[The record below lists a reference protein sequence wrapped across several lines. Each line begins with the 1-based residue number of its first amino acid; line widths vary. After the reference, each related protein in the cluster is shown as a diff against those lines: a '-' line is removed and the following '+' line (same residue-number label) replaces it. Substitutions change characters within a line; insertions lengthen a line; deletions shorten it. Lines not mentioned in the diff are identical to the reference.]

1 MKPQEKINKKISP
14 VDVNNDDLMIAYSL
28 RLPRLRVITGEN
40 WKKSAQEKDELSKMK
55 GVAIEPATNNPAPKF
70 NTGIKH
76 KLTIYMKNG
85 NKSTVTVYCF
95 AQEVID
101 IVSMYKNNK
110 CFITA
115 IDYNGKRYAYNKLH
129 TIPMLKKNMR
139 SK

>member
-14 VDVNNDDLMIAYSL
+14 IDVNNDDLMIAYSL
-28 RLPRLRVITGEN
+28 RLPRLRIITGEN
-40 WKKSAQEKDELSKMK
+40 WKKSAQEKEELSKMK
-55 GVAIEPATNNPAPKF
+55 GVAIEPATNNPAPRF

-101 IVSMYKNNK
+101 IVSIYKNNK
-110 CFITA
+110 CYITA
-115 IDYNGKRYAYNKLH
+115 IDYNGQRYAYNKLH